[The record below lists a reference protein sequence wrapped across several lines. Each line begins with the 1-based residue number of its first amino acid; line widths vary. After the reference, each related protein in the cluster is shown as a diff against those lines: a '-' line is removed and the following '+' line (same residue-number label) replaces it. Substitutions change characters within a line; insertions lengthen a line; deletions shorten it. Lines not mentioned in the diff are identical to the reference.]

1 MSMFR
6 NITYEDMNEG
16 ISSFVDNVMNNKEKG
31 QSLTE
36 YVFFFPFFF
45 NYIFIDFIYRVIWK
59 GNPSM
64 YDSIGGESMKSIR
77 RNVFGV
83 IIYHLGLIEYASNF
97 IENRIKIQSSNNS
110 ANNNNSDPIL
120 SNLHKSLEP
129 LLDHILN
136 KHRSNNVDYE
146 TFQKDIFDKCNF
158 LMQIEPAIKVN
169 NEVLINNASDSIIPP
184 SLNPNG
190 LSAIVLHV
198 YIYIIIIQ

>member
-1 MSMFR
+1 
-6 NITYEDMNEG
+6 
-16 ISSFVDNVMNNKEKG
+16 
-31 QSLTE
+31 
-36 YVFFFPFFF
+36 
-45 NYIFIDFIYRVIWK
+45 
-59 GNPSM
+59 M

>member
-1 MSMFR
+1 
-6 NITYEDMNEG
+6 
-16 ISSFVDNVMNNKEKG
+16 
-31 QSLTE
+31 
-36 YVFFFPFFF
+36 
-45 NYIFIDFIYRVIWK
+45 
-59 GNPSM
+59 M

-97 IENRIKIQSSNNS
+97 LENRIKIQS
-110 ANNNNSDPIL
+110 NNSDPIL

-136 KHRSNNVDYE
+136 KHRNNNVDYT

-158 LMQIEPAIKVN
+158 LMKIEPAIKVN
-169 NEVLINNASDSIIPP
+169 NEVLINNQSDSIIPP

-190 LSAIVLHV
+190 LSATVLHV
-198 YIYIIIIQ
+198 FIYICYYDFSHLFITLSYLFIVMFFLLIYYLSRILLIS